1 MTDAFHDGF
10 LGECLNAGPEHC
22 ALAKPHGGKAV
33 VLKDLEKRIKALVAS
48 LISDPVPGYTE
59 NSGPSLIT
67 YSALVSAIY
76 GSLYNAKSWPALA
89 EMLYELEAGNS
100 TLAAAFLELSAWEYD
115 PTLPQLPSPRP
126 STDELGYLVICG
138 DSYDAPAQ
146 GLSWSVHLNQF
157 ENHRRSRCVVTI
169 YIALFVGESGDIY

>member
-100 TLAAAFLELSAWEYD
+100 TLAAAFLELSAWQYD

-146 GLSWSVHLNQF
+146 GLSWSVHLNQI
-157 ENHRRSRCVVTI
+157 ENH
-169 YIALFVGESGDIY
+169 